1 MPTTKSSKKRVRQ
14 NEKRRRRN
22 RSWKTK
28 VNKSI
33 QAVEDAI
40 DEDADEDE
48 LLELKQNAISNI
60 DRAVSK
66 DVYHENKGGRLKSQ
80 VQRKV
85 NDHLSE
91 QDEE

>member
-1 MPTTKSSKKRVRQ
+1 MPTTNSSKKRVRQ

-28 VNKSI
+28 VNNNLQDVDEAI
-33 QAVEDAI
+33 EDG
-40 DEDADEDE
+40 ADEED
-48 LLELKQNAISNI
+48 LLELKQEAISSI

-66 DVYHENKGGRLKSQ
+66 DVYHPNKGGRLKSQ

-85 NDHLSE
+85 NDYLSE
-91 QDEE
+91 

>member
-1 MPTTKSSKKRVRQ
+1 MPTTKSSEKRVRQ

-28 VNKSI
+28 VTNSI

-40 DEDADEDE
+40 EEGVEEDE
-48 LLELKQNAISNI
+48 LLELKGTAVSNI

-80 VQRKV
+80 LQRQV
-85 NDHLSE
+85 NDYLS
-91 QDEE
+91 DEDED